1 MGKKLPYN
9 SVCLYADGEKISC
22 TPNDLLDAPMA
33 INFNDYNIGV
43 TEVYAKEFRL
53 NWENDKC
60 AQIDELYIYITQMV
74 CVDY

>member
-1 MGKKLPYN
+1 
-9 SVCLYADGEKISC
+9 
-22 TPNDLLDAPMA
+22 MA

-60 AQIDELYIYITQMV
+60 AQIDELYIYYSNGV
-74 CVDY
+74 CRLLVVDYLRPLRDHE